1 MCIEAAGTEDGWS
14 AAMDC
19 AATDDSA
26 ASRRQHSSSCRHHRG
41 QARAR
46 GASIKRRRERH
57 GCAIILLAFKK
68 ESTSRKR
75 GVEIALF
82 CGGSGSCFASDGFK
96 LGRNGARRN
105 GFFRTGKV
113 Q

>member
-1 MCIEAAGTEDGWS
+1 
-14 AAMDC
+14 MDC

-82 CGGSGSCFASDGFK
+82 CGGGGSCFASDGFK
-96 LGRNGARRN
+96 LGRNGRGETVFLELGRCS
-105 GFFRTGKV
+105 GKLRMKAD
-113 Q
+113 